1 MEIEDLIID
10 DRRRGIFRVHRS
22 SMTSVD
28 LFRRE
33 QEQIFDRCWIY
44 LGHESEVEHPG
55 DYLRRTIAGRP
66 LFLVRGKDDQVRVF
80 LNSCTHR
87 GALICRRD
95 AGNADVLQCFYHAW
109 SFNTNGELIGVPGED
124 AYGPYFDRSE
134 LGLKQPPRVESYRGF
149 YFVSFNPYVDDLVTY
164 LAGAKDYLDLIV
176 DQAEEGMRVIRG
188 SNKYT
193 MKANWKLLVEN
204 SLDGYHLVPTHQT
217 YLDYISSLGTDD
229 SGQTAASRIVGTAK
243 ALGNG
248 HCVIESPV
256 RNGRPIAH
264 WHPLFGEEAREP
276 IARVRQRL
284 VEQYGEER
292 THRMAD
298 TSRNLIIYPNLV
310 INDIMAIT
318 IRYFEPVAPDHMEVT
333 AWHLVPR
340 EESESMLA
348 TRLDSFLTFLGPGGF
363 ATPDDVEALES
374 CQAGFRATETEW
386 SDISR
391 GMLSPAKSTD
401 ELQMRGFWR
410 QWHANMQGLSHT
422 DVQDGPVTE
431 TEAVVALATDD

>member
-284 VEQYGEER
+284 VEKYGEER

>member
-44 LGHESEVEHPG
+44 LGHESEVQHPG

-124 AYGPYFDRSE
+124 AYGPYFDKSE

-284 VEQYGEER
+284 VEKYGEER

>member
-124 AYGPYFDRSE
+124 AYGPYFDKSE

-149 YFVSFNPYVDDLVTY
+149 YFVSFNPHVDDLVTY

-256 RNGRPIAH
+256 RNGRPIGTRCSVRR
-264 WHPLFGEEAREP
+264 PGSRSRESVSGWWKSTEKSAPTGWP
-276 IARVRQRL
+276 I
-284 VEQYGEER
+284 
-292 THRMAD
+292 
-298 TSRNLIIYPNLV
+298 
-310 INDIMAIT
+310 
-318 IRYFEPVAPDHMEVT
+318 
-333 AWHLVPR
+333 PR
-340 EESESMLA
+340 E
-348 TRLDSFLTFLGPGGF
+348 T
-363 ATPDDVEALES
+363 
-374 CQAGFRATETEW
+374 
-386 SDISR
+386 
-391 GMLSPAKSTD
+391 
-401 ELQMRGFWR
+401 
-410 QWHANMQGLSHT
+410 
-422 DVQDGPVTE
+422 
-431 TEAVVALATDD
+431 